1 MRLRNSRNTQI
12 VWIAILLT
20 SVLVLASGCETPSGT
35 SGAPNMCLTDKPI
48 GIAPGDTEETKERI
62 TEHDRRLI
70 CLCPEQYPELRE
82 DMECPER

>member
-1 MRLRNSRNTQI
+1 MRPRNSRSTRI
-12 VWIAILLT
+12 GLTATLAICLPLL
-20 SVLVLASGCETPSGT
+20 VSGCETPSGT
-35 SGAPNMCLTDKPI
+35 SGAPNMCLIDKPI

>member
-1 MRLRNSRNTQI
+1 M
-12 VWIAILLT
+12 
-20 SVLVLASGCETPSGT
+20 LVSACETLSVT
-35 SGAPNMCLTDKPI
+35 SGAPDMCLIDEPI

-82 DMECPER
+82 EMECPER